1 MRARILSLTPGLMLL
16 SLILALLLP
25 AGISAQKAL
34 AAPTASDHLITN
46 IVLTPL
52 TPNVLAVGENVN
64 LTFDYQ
70 TTEPG
75 GVRIFARPYTG
86 SIHTP
91 DYSAHGS
98 GVYPTGTGTASG
110 FFTVH
115 SPAVVDRIELRMFNA
130 DQSELL
136 FEAYIPVH
144 FEFVESDHT
153 ITSIELDPGHPN
165 IIGYGTNLTVN
176 VDYSTTEPGGVRIFA
191 RPFTDGALSP
201 GYSASGSPLYPAG
214 TGTASGTF
222 TINSGPVLV
231 DQIRIQM
238 TNADQ
243 SVLLNETFIPVYF
256 LFTDPRYVV
265 TFTQFN
271 PLTPNILDHG
281 SQVHQDFSYSLS
293 GTSQARIFIRPL
305 SYGELSPNYSASGS
319 ALYPVG
325 SGTGSSNFTINSSPV
340 IVDHIRI
347 QMTNAD
353 QTLLLFEA
361 TVPVYYQFG
370 PVHRVFM
377 PVQLRE

>member
-86 SIHTP
+86 AGLFSPWFRRLPHRHRHGIRILHRSFPRGSRPHRAAHVQRRPVGAALRSIHP
-91 DYSAHGS
+91 RAFRVR
-98 GVYPTGTGTASG
+98 GV
-110 FFTVH
+110 
-115 SPAVVDRIELRMFNA
+115 
-130 DQSELL
+130 
-136 FEAYIPVH
+136 
-144 FEFVESDHT
+144 DHT

-256 LFTDPRYVV
+256 LFTDPQYVV